1 MEDVGLCKTGI
12 QGNRRFQATIRVT
25 AVMENLEDMIMDI
38 ILLSIRKIKL
48 TRNEQK
54 LYKDIIEKVNGID
67 ISYIVI
73 IKMIM
78 EKGRYNYCLNLE
90 K

>member
-48 TRNEQK
+48 RNEQK

-73 IKMIM
+73 TKMIM